1 MMAQVICGRQDM
13 NEQWKATERAIAR
26 RLGGRRS
33 SHRNLGLG
41 APDVL
46 AGSWAVEVKHR
57 RTLPAWLLEGM
68 AQAQR
73 YAGAEQLA
81 LLVLH
86 QAGQRHAH
94 DLVVL
99 RLADFEHW
107 FGDISEG
114 EEIDDA
120 G

>member
-1 MMAQVICGRQDM
+1 
-13 NEQWKATERAIAR
+13 
-26 RLGGRRS
+26 
-33 SHRNLGLG
+33 
-41 APDVL
+41 
-46 AGSWAVEVKHR
+46 
-57 RTLPAWLLEGM
+57 M

-99 RLADFEHW
+99 RLADFERW
-107 FGDISEG
+107 FGDISE

-120 G
+120 GLP